1 MKRVFFFR
9 NLRNPMG
16 QVYTRGYTHLGPSR
30 DRFFHASPCSI
41 SISDEITYF
50 SIVGNTPRDFLL
62 VFFLFLGKGKENSK
76 GYMGPQWAHVR
87 SMIHG
92 KLSAAWFPGIVVSNR
107 IIARGYDNSIIS
119 YAVQFFY
126 ELRNIRIENLSY
138 NRRIFYTW
146 MIK

>member
-1 MKRVFFFR
+1 MNYIRGWKKLDAQWVRLQRIWGSLFPFVTLSRRENRGRRSGLDRRQREKGFFFSR

-16 QVYTRGYTHLGPSR
+16 QVYTRGYTHLDPSR

-76 GYMGPQWAHVR
+76 GYGAHNGPTFHR
-87 SMIHG
+87 
-92 KLSAAWFPGIVVSNR
+92 
-107 IIARGYDNSIIS
+107 
-119 YAVQFFY
+119 
-126 ELRNIRIENLSY
+126 
-138 NRRIFYTW
+138 
-146 MIK
+146 

>member
-16 QVYTRGYTHLGPSR
+16 QVYTRGYTHLDPSR

-76 GYMGPQWAHVR
+76 GYGAHNGPTFLSR

-107 IIARGYDNSIIS
+107 IIARGYDNSIIP

-126 ELRNIRIENLSY
+126 ELRNIR
-138 NRRIFYTW
+138 NRKFI
-146 MIK
+146 I